1 MLRANSLA
9 LLLVVLSAC
18 SYGFTSL
25 KNPWEKKGVKTV
37 SVAVF
42 KNKTI
47 EPGAEVFFTDFLRQY
62 LVSRSGKLELVR
74 DNGDAYIQ
82 GEVTSI
88 SVIPASIQMGTA
100 ATEAS
105 GGLPADRLLAATYT
119 LTVTVNLKMI
129 RAKDN
134 KLLWSNAFS
143 QSLTMDSGTF
153 TDTRRTSDVFIKES
167 NKRATIQKLAD
178 QMMLFAVDSLLADF

>member
-42 KNKTI
+42 KNKTM

-82 GEVTSI
+82 GDVTSI
-88 SVIPASIQMGTA
+88 TVIPASIQMGTA
-100 ATEAS
+100 TTES
-105 GGLPADRLLAATYT
+105 NGGLPADRLLAATYT

-129 RAKDN
+129 RARDN
-134 KLLWSNAFS
+134 KVLWTSTFS
-143 QSLTMDSGTF
+143 QALNMDSGTY